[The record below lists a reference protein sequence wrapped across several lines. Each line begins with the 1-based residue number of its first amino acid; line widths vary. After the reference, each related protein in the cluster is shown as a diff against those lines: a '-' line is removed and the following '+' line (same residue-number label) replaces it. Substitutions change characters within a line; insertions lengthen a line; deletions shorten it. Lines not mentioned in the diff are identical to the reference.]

1 MKASPWIVAGAAV
14 VILAVAVGS
23 SGSSPGEAWNALL
36 QGTLGSP
43 NAINGTLRET
53 TPLLIAGLAVFLA
66 LRAGLFNIGA
76 EGQLMVGALSSVAVA
91 MKVGGPAGVVAGL
104 LAGVLAGCLW
114 ALPAAL
120 IKVYRGGHEVITTI
134 MLNAVAGYVC
144 TGLVSGVLRDPK
156 QQSPTTAT
164 LPPTSMLG
172 SVPLPGGVTVSYGL
186 VAGLLACLAVA
197 WWIKRTVGG
206 FELEAT
212 GHNPTAARFAGV
224 STGRVL
230 IGSMAASGAL
240 AGLAGAVMA
249 LGYFGRFYADFSPG
263 YGFNSLGVAILA
275 GSQPL
280 ALVPAA
286 LFFGVVTKA
295 ASGLQL
301 VGIPKGIGQIVLGA
315 LIALFAAFRY
325 AGQSKQ
331 GDS

>member
-1 MKASPWIVAGAAV
+1 MKVSPWWVAGAGV
-14 VILAVAVGS
+14 LVLAVAVGS
-23 SGSSPGEAWNALL
+23 SGSSPLEAWNALV
-36 QGTLGSP
+36 QGTFGSA

-53 TPLLIAGLAVFLA
+53 TPLLIAGLAVFLG

-76 EGQLMVGALSSVAVA
+76 EGQLMVGALTSVAVA
-91 MKVGGPAGVVAGL
+91 MKIGGPMGVVVGAVAG
-104 LAGVLAGCLW
+104 AAAGCLW

-164 LPPTSMLG
+164 LAPASMMG
-172 SVPLPGGVTVSYGL
+172 SVSLPGGVNVSL
-186 VAGLLACLAVA
+186 GLLVGIAACLGVA
-197 WWIKRTVGG
+197 WWIKRTVAG

-224 STGRVL
+224 STSRVVL
-230 IGSMAASGAL
+230 VAMAVSGAL
-240 AGLAGAVMA
+240 AGFAGAVMA

-263 YGFNSLGVAILA
+263 YGFNSLGVALLA
-275 GSQPL
+275 GSQPV
-280 ALVPAA
+280 ALLPAA
-286 LFFGVVTKA
+286 LFFGVLTKA
-295 ASGLQL
+295 ASGLSL
-301 VGIPKGIGQIVLGA
+301 VGIPKGIGQIVLGV
-315 LIALFAAFRY
+315 LIAVFAAFRY
-325 AGQSKQ
+325 AGQAKG